1 MRSLWRP
8 RLLWLDPYKHGQP
21 GHGQAEGRRR
31 LWLSTSQGGSLE
43 QILLTASEGT
53 RPGDTLTSDFCLQ
66 VQTANSCCPPPHNTH
81 THTHG
86 SPAAP
91 VLMRQVMHRTQ
102 RKEKGSAAA
111 EQRGVPGPPE
121 QRQPPVLDLKRGR
134 WAGGCGQCPGPVGSA
149 GPVWQRLRLLA
160 SGGSCPLSNHPEV
173 RTSFGDAVPGGDR
186 RCQLPC

>member
-1 MRSLWRP
+1 MAVYEPRREPGTDSPHGLRRNQAWRHTDL
-8 RLLWLDPYKHGQP
+8 RLLPPSADSKFL
-21 GHGQAEGRRR
+21 
-31 LWLSTSQGGSLE
+31 LS
-43 QILLTASEGT
+43 
-53 RPGDTLTSDFCLQ
+53 
-66 VQTANSCCPPPHNTH
+66 PPPQH
-81 THTHG
+81 THTRM
-86 SPAAP
+86 A
-91 VLMRQVMHRTQ
+91 VMHRTQ

-134 WAGGCGQCPGPVGSA
+134 WAGGCGQCPGPDGSA
-149 GPVWQRLRLLA
+149 GSVWQRLRLLA

>member
-1 MRSLWRP
+1 MDVYEPRREPGTDSPHGLRRNQARRHTDL
-8 RLLWLDPYKHGQP
+8 RLLPPSADSKFL
-21 GHGQAEGRRR
+21 
-31 LWLSTSQGGSLE
+31 LS
-43 QILLTASEGT
+43 
-53 RPGDTLTSDFCLQ
+53 
-66 VQTANSCCPPPHNTH
+66 PPPPQH

-121 QRQPPVLDLKRGR
+121 QRQPPVLDLKWGR

-149 GPVWQRLRLLA
+149 GSVWQRLRLLA